1 MLQLIESVAF
11 TFFELF
17 CKIDIS
23 QMLLHLL
30 CYYKQTQVVLNS
42 HFSRLRQSI
51 FDILDIKLT
60 SSLVSFLYL
69 RRIEAVSLLSDT
81 IRIKFFDLIYKIP
94 LNYVTQTE
102 FSCSKLTV
110 EALEQQL
117 ILLTLNI
124 FHTWF

>member
-81 IRIKFFDLIYKIP
+81 IRIKFFDLIHKIP

>member
-23 QMLLHLL
+23 QMLLHPL

-60 SSLVSFLYL
+60 SSLVFFLYL

-81 IRIKFFDLIYKIP
+81 IRIKFFDMIYKIP

>member
-60 SSLVSFLYL
+60 SSLVFFLYL

-81 IRIKFFDLIYKIP
+81 IRIKFFDMIYKIP

>member
-60 SSLVSFLYL
+60 SSLVFFLYL
-69 RRIEAVSLLSDT
+69 SRIEAVSLLSDT

>member
-60 SSLVSFLYL
+60 SSLVFFLYL

>member
-11 TFFELF
+11 TFFGLF

-60 SSLVSFLYL
+60 SSLVFFLYL

>member
-81 IRIKFFDLIYKIP
+81 IRIKFFDMIYKIP